1 MPDWKQYVRAHLPP
15 LGLGGAREQEII
27 EELAQQLEDCYAD
40 AIAHGARDV
49 EAATRATAQIP
60 DWQALGREFRE
71 AEQPMAERL
80 ATKLDHYSFPA
91 NIESAAR
98 NSVARKGAL
107 LMNHLWQ
114 DVRYGWRMLAR
125 QPAFTVVAVLTLALG
140 IGASTA
146 IFSVVNG
153 VLLRPLPFRDP
164 SRLVI
169 LQVAARKIQPQPF
182 PVSAPDIDDFRRL
195 TRSFEDLSGFSNQ
208 SMNLTR
214 GGAAEQVMAARTGAG
229 VFPLLGIRP
238 LYGRTFTPEE
248 DRPGQTV
255 VVLGYGVWQQRFG
268 GDAGIVGQTITLDRQ
283 PYLVIG
289 IMPQGFQFPVRGTEY
304 SQPAQLWVPLALTPF
319 DLKYRGDNFNFGVI
333 GRLKPA
339 ASLAQVREDANL
351 AAQRIRESYPPETPK
366 EIKLEA
372 VVTPLGEMVVSGVR
386 TLLLLLLGAVVFLLL
401 IVCANVSNLLLSR
414 AAQRQKEIAI
424 RVSLGATRRRLI
436 LQLLVESVLLS
447 LTGAVLGLL
456 LARWGTNLLVAAAP
470 VTIPQTQAIHMDS
483 RVLAFTFTLSIL
495 AGLLFG
501 LAPAFAATRAD
512 LHQSLKEGGRGG
524 NIGRRHSLVRSTL
537 VVAQMGLALVLI
549 SGAGLLIRSF
559 VRLLDTDPGFRAQ
572 HVLTA
577 ATALPREDY
586 PKPDQVLGFYR
597 ALSRKL
603 SNLPGV
609 EAAGFSTDLPLEG
622 GWTRVFTV
630 EERPVTGGTLP
641 MDFHSAVIGNYLQA
655 LSIPLKRGRY
665 FTEQDDERAPGVVII
680 SESMARRFWPGEDA
694 IGKRLKWGA
703 AQSTNPWLTIVGVVG
718 DVKQGAIDAE
728 TMPHS
733 YQPLPQGGDAISFLG
748 AQAVVRAEM
757 NPTSITSA
765 LRGALQSIDPNV
777 PLVNI
782 RTMDDVVAQSN
793 APRRF
798 TMFLLAIFAGAA
810 LFLAAIGIYGVLAYA
825 VAQQTHEI
833 GVRMALGAQPR
844 DVLRLVVG
852 QGMRL
857 AAIGAG
863 LGVAAA
869 LFLSRLMVGM
879 LYEVKPS
886 DPVTFASVLTV
897 LLTVALLAC
906 YIPARRATRVDP
918 LDALRYE

>member
-40 AIAHGARDV
+40 AIARGARDA
-49 EAATRATAQIP
+49 EAATRAAAQIQ
-60 DWQALGREFRE
+60 DWQALAREFRE

-91 NIESAAR
+91 NIEPAAY

-125 QPAFTVVAVLTLALG
+125 QPAFTAVAVLTLALG
-140 IGASTA
+140 IGANTA

-169 LQVAARKIQPQPF
+169 LQVAARKIQPQPI

-195 TRSFEDLSGFSNQ
+195 TRSFEDLSGFSNRR
-208 SMNLTR
+208 MNLTH
-214 GGAAEQVMAARTGAG
+214 GGAVEQLMAARTGAG

-238 LYGRTFTPEE
+238 LYGRTFMPEE
-248 DRPGQTV
+248 DRPGQTL
-255 VVLGYGVWQQRFG
+255 VVLGYGLWQQRFG
-268 GDAGIVGQTITLDRQ
+268 GDPGIVGRTITLDRQ

-289 IMPQGFQFPVRGTEY
+289 IMPQDFQFPVRGTAYFE
-304 SQPAQLWVPLALTPF
+304 PAQLWVPLALTPF
-319 DLKYRGDNFNFGVI
+319 DLNHRGDNFNFGVI
-333 GRLKPA
+333 ARLKPA
-339 ASLAQVREDANL
+339 VSLAQAREDANL
-351 AAQRIRESYPPETPK
+351 ATQLIRESYPPETLN

-386 TLLLLLLGAVVFLLL
+386 TLLLLLGAVVFLLL
-401 IVCANVSNLLLSR
+401 IACANVSNLLLSR

-447 LTGAVLGLL
+447 LSGAVLGLL
-456 LARWGTNLLVAAAP
+456 LARWGTSLLVAAAP
-470 VTIPQTQAIHMDS
+470 ITIPQTQAIHMDS
-483 RVLAFTFTLSIL
+483 RVLAFTFFLSIL
-495 AGLLFG
+495 VGLLFG

-512 LHQSLKEGGRGG
+512 LHESLKEGGRGG

-559 VRLLDTDPGFRAQ
+559 VRLLDTDPGFRAH

-577 ATALPREDY
+577 ATPLPRVDY
-586 PKPDQVLGFYR
+586 PRPDQVLGFYR
-597 ALSRKL
+597 ALSQKL
-603 SNLPGV
+603 SSLPGV
-609 EAAGFSTDLPLEG
+609 EAVGFSTDLPLEG
-622 GWTRVFTV
+622 GWKRVFTV
-630 EERPVTGGTLP
+630 EERPVSGGTLP
-641 MDFHSAVIGNYLQA
+641 MDFHSAVMANYLQA
-655 LSIPLKRGRY
+655 LNIPLKRGRY
-665 FTEQDDERAPGVVII
+665 FTEQDDENALGVVII
-680 SESMARRFWPGEDA
+680 SESMARRFWPSEDP
-694 IGKRLKWGA
+694 IGKRLKWGV
-703 AQSTNPWLTIVGVVG
+703 AQSNNPWLTIVGVVG

-733 YQPLPQGGDAISFLG
+733 YQPLPQLGEAISFFG
-748 AQAVVRAEM
+748 AQMVVRAGM
-757 NPTSITSA
+757 DSASITSA
-765 LRGALQSIDPNV
+765 VRGALQGIDPNV

-844 DVLRLVVG
+844 DVVRLVVG

-886 DPVTFASVLTV
+886 DPVTFASVLVV
-897 LLTVALLAC
+897 LLIVALLAC

-918 LDALRYE
+918 LAALRYE